1 MNENNFQKRYSS
13 SPQRIKDFLIS
24 EELTNV
30 TKNIVILAKLDVNQT
45 TQLTEM
51 ISDILIGQI
60 SLTNF
65 PQKIESNL
73 KVSPA
78 QARIIIELVNKK
90 IFEQFK
96 EELEQYKHSEEKKPI
111 EFRKAFETPEREVI
125 KTEKIKEP
133 IEPSEPPKIKP
144 VMKEKVEQT
153 IAEQKPPKQPLPEQ
167 PSFKKPPLEQSLP
180 EYSFPEPS
188 EIKVEKPVSKMGE
201 LKKVI
206 SPKVPSEQQEKIR
219 EKLLEAM
226 QKKDAQPKIVEEMKK
241 VSLKKPT
248 SNEVKKE
255 EEEPSRKKIIEEAIP
270 SEVLAGEGKKFK
282 DEEAPLKTK
291 EEKPY
296 ILDVKLKEEEKRKE
310 ETPAPQEP
318 IRYKKYQKDSPFGE
332 A

>member
-1 MNENNFQKRYSS
+1 MNESNFQKRYSS
-13 SPQRIKDFLIS
+13 SPQKIQDFLIS

-51 ISDILIGQI
+51 ISDALIGQE

-96 EELEQYKHSEEKKPI
+96 GELEQYKHSEEKKPI
-111 EFRKAFETPEREVI
+111 ETQGPEKNVLE
-125 KTEKIKEP
+125 
-133 IEPSEPPKIKP
+133 
-144 VMKEKVEQT
+144 
-153 IAEQKPPKQPLPEQ
+153 QPLPEQ
-167 PSFKKPPLEQSLP
+167 PSFKRPPLEQPLP

-219 EKLLEAM
+219 QRLLEAM
-226 QKKDAQPKIVEEMKK
+226 QKKDASPKIVEEMKK

-248 SNEVKKE
+248 INEVKKE

>member
-1 MNENNFQKRYSS
+1 MNESNFQKRYSAS
-13 SPQRIKDFLIS
+13 SQRIKDFLIS

-30 TKNIVILAKLDVNQT
+30 IKNIVILAKLDVNQT

-51 ISDILIGQI
+51 ISDVLIGQE
-60 SLTNF
+60 SPTNF

-96 EELEQYKHSEEKKPI
+96 EELEQYKHSEEKKSI
-111 EFRKAFETPEREVI
+111 ETQGPAK
-125 KTEKIKEP
+125 
-133 IEPSEPPKIKP
+133 
-144 VMKEKVEQT
+144 
-153 IAEQKPPKQPLPEQ
+153 PEQ
-167 PSFKKPPLEQSLP
+167 PLP

-226 QKKDAQPKIVEEMKK
+226 QKKDAQPKVVEEMKK

-255 EEEPSRKKIIEEAIP
+255 EEEPSRKKIIEQAIP

-282 DEEAPLKTK
+282 DEEAPPKTK

>member
-1 MNENNFQKRYSS
+1 MNESNFQKRYSAS
-13 SPQRIKDFLIS
+13 SQRIQDFLIS

-51 ISDILIGQI
+51 ISDVLIGQEPP
-60 SLTNF
+60 TNF

-96 EELEQYKHSEEKKPI
+96 EELEQ
-111 EFRKAFETPEREVI
+111 FRRFPVSQPQASKQKTPE
-125 KTEKIKEP
+125 
-133 IEPSEPPKIKP
+133 
-144 VMKEKVEQT
+144 
-153 IAEQKPPKQPLPEQ
+153 QPLPEQ
-167 PSFKKPPLEQSLP
+167 PSLEQPLP

-206 SPKVPSEQQEKIR
+206 SPKVPSEQQKKIR

-226 QKKDAQPKIVEEMKK
+226 QKKDTSPKIVEEMKK

-248 SNEVKKE
+248 SKEVKKE
-255 EEEPSRKKIIEEAIP
+255 EEEPSRKKIIEQAIP